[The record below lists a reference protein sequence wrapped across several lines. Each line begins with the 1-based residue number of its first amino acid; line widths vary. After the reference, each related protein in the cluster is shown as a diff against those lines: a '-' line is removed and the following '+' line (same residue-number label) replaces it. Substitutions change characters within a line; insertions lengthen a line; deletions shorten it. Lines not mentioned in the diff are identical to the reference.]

1 MELTKETCRQT
12 AEELLHFLEKS
23 PSSFHAIANITNMLE
38 AAGFEEIR
46 EEENWKLLPGGSYY
60 VTRNQSSVLAFKI
73 PGKDF
78 KGFQIIA
85 SHSDSPTF
93 KIKENPEMEAAHCI
107 KLNVE
112 KYGGMI
118 CAPWFDRPLSI
129 AGRLVVTE

>member
-60 VTRNQSSVLAFKI
+60 VTRNQSSVIAFKV
-73 PGKDF
+73 PGADF
-78 KGFQIIA
+78 TGFQIMA
-85 SHSDSPTF
+85 SNSDSPSF
-93 KIKENPEMEAAHCI
+93 KIKKNPEMEA
-107 KLNVE
+107 
-112 KYGGMI
+112 
-118 CAPWFDRPLSI
+118 
-129 AGRLVVTE
+129 